1 MAIHAAFAAWPI
13 RKFEFMRGPFVQQR
27 KNNEQEIE
35 KAPSL
40 VVQKIRDAI
49 LDETFKPGERLPE
62 EQVGK
67 MFNVSRSPVREALL
81 ALEKEGTVVM
91 EPFKGATVKS
101 LSPQEAL
108 DVAELRL
115 SLITLAAKP
124 AYRHLSPTDFDL
136 AYGLAKQMT
145 RTKSAKEYFECDR
158 RFWDIIFEKAQ
169 RPILWEVFRQL
180 DDRLTRYNPLVL
192 KLFPDPA
199 TRPRQRE
206 VLIEFLRKGEVDEA
220 VRAFKRL
227 GFIWR
232 LFTGPL
238 SVLRT
243 RSLPTRLT
251 NFRGYLVCVWSPCS
265 TADIPS
271 QVNRRRMGYAQ
282 HDPGNEHLE
291 ESEKT

>member
-1 MAIHAAFAAWPI
+1 
-13 RKFEFMRGPFVQQR
+13 MRGPFVQQR
-27 KNNEQEIE
+27 RNNEQEIE

-67 MFNVSRSPVREALL
+67 MFKVSRSPVREALL

-91 EPFKGATVKS
+91 EPFKGATV
-101 LSPQEAL
+101 EA
-108 DVAELRL
+108 L

-158 RFWDIIFEKAQ
+158 RFWDIIFQKAQ

-180 DDRLTRYNPLVL
+180 GDRLTRYNPLVL
-192 KLFPDPA
+192 KLFPDPE

-220 VRAFKRL
+220 VRAFKKL
-227 GFIWR
+227 
-232 LFTGPL
+232 
-238 SVLRT
+238 
-243 RSLPTRLT
+243 
-251 NFRGYLVCVWSPCS
+251 YLEVVHRIM
-265 TADIPS
+265 D
-271 QVNRRRMGYAQ
+271 
-282 HDPGNEHLE
+282 HLE
-291 ESEKT
+291 TDQSAKSAH

>member
-1 MAIHAAFAAWPI
+1 MVPMAKQRPRRICSLAA
-13 RKFEFMRGPFVQQR
+13 RKFELMREPFVQQGR
-27 KNNEQEIE
+27 NNEQEIE
-35 KAPSL
+35 KAPFL
-40 VVQKIRDAI
+40 VIQKIRDAI

-62 EQVGK
+62 EQLGK

-91 EPFKGATVKS
+91 EPFKGATVKA
-101 LSPQEAL
+101 LSPEEAL
-108 DVAELRL
+108 DIAELRL

-145 RTKSAKEYFECDR
+145 RSKSAKEYFEYDR

-192 KLFPDPA
+192 KLFPDSA

-220 VRAFKRL
+220 VRAFKKL
-227 GFIWR
+227 
-232 LFTGPL
+232 
-238 SVLRT
+238 
-243 RSLPTRLT
+243 
-251 NFRGYLVCVWSPCS
+251 YLEVVHRII
-265 TADIPS
+265 D
-271 QVNRRRMGYAQ
+271 
-282 HDPGNEHLE
+282 HLK
-291 ESEKT
+291 SE